1 MIQGK
6 SKKAKG
12 GKRVGVFEDPSSLGN
27 LASIM
32 QISEYFKTPKF
43 LASDNTYSIV
53 DTDYDNYS
61 VLHTCNKYFGF
72 LKLEFVIV
80 LTRKA
85 FDNVFDNY
93 EAVEKMI
100 KDSLR
105 YKFKTEKRENYKYD
119 DFKEWI
125 LPVKQGEENCDYSLY
140 NQEEPVKSAKTEDL

>member
-1 MIQGK
+1 MIKGN

-12 GKRVGVFEDPSSLGN
+12 GKRVGVFEDPGSNGN
-27 LASIM
+27 LASMM
-32 QISEYFKTPKF
+32 QISEYIKMP
-43 LASDNTYSIV
+43 DNTYSIV
-53 DTDYDNYS
+53 DTDYENYS
-61 VLHTCNKYFGF
+61 VIHTCVKYFGF
-72 LKLEFVIV
+72 AKLEFVII

-93 EAVEKMI
+93 ETVEKMI

-140 NQEEPVKSAKTEDL
+140 NQENQQEEPAKSSKTEDL